1 MSKPISI
8 LAGIVLIILAVVA
21 FSGLYSVRENQQAL
35 VVQFGE
41 PRRVVTEPGLH
52 FKLPIIQQ
60 VSYFEKRLLD
70 YDAASQEIPTVDQ
83 RQLIVDAYAR
93 YRIVDPLRFYQSV
106 NNEIRMNQQ
115 LGSIIDRALRDS
127 LGRVGQSALLSSRR
141 TEIMSEFTKQVAEQS
156 RGFGIEVVDVRLKRV
171 DLPEANSQAV
181 FRRMQTQ
188 REQEAR
194 KIRAEGDRDAQRIRA
209 DAEKQARVIEAE
221 ARKTAEIQRGEGD
234 AEATRIYNVAYS
246 KDEAFF
252 DFFRSMQAM
261 TKGLASDSTTYVG
274 PPSGDFFRFFEN
286 ETGAAPANAGR

>member
-21 FSGLYSVRENQQAL
+21 FSGLYTVRENEQAL

-41 PRRVVTEPGLH
+41 PRRVVPEPGLH

-70 YDAASQEIPTVDQ
+70 YDAASMEIPTMDQ
-83 RQLIVDAYAR
+83 RQLIVDAYTR
-93 YRIVDPLRFYQSV
+93 YRITDPLRFYQSV
-106 NNEIRMNQQ
+106 NNETQMNRQ

-141 TEIMSEFTKQVAEQS
+141 TEIMSEFTRQVAEQS

-194 KIRAEGDRDAQRIRA
+194 KIRAEGDRDSQRIRA

-221 ARKTAEIQRGEGD
+221 ARKTAEIERGQGD

-286 ETGAAPANAGR
+286 ETGAAPASAGR

>member
-93 YRIVDPLRFYQSV
+93 YRITDPLRFYQSV

-286 ETGAAPANAGR
+286 ETGAAPENAGR

>member
-1 MSKPISI
+1 MSKSISI
-8 LAGIVLIILAVVA
+8 LAGIVLIVLAIGA
-21 FSGLYSVRENQQAL
+21 FSGLYTVRETQQAL

-141 TEIMSEFTKQVAEQS
+141 TEIMNEFTQQVAEQS

-234 AEATRIYNVAYS
+234 AEATRIYNAAYS
-246 KDEAFF
+246 QDEGFF

-286 ETGAAPANAGR
+286 ETGAAPVNTGR

>member
-8 LAGIVLIILAVVA
+8 LAGIVLIVLAIAA
-21 FSGLYSVRENQQAL
+21 FSGLYTVRENEQAL

-70 YDAASQEIPTVDQ
+70 YDAASMEIPTVDQ

-93 YRIVDPLRFYQSV
+93 YRITDPLRFYQSV

-141 TEIMSEFTKQVAEQS
+141 TEIMSEFTRQVAEQS

-234 AEATRIYNVAYS
+234 AEATRIYNAAYS
-246 KDEAFF
+246 QDESFF

-261 TKGLASDSTTYVG
+261 TKGLAADSTTYVG

-286 ETGAAPANAGR
+286 ETGAAPISAGR